1 MKRIFSIL
9 MMLVIF
15 VQSTNQVWIIIGFHL
30 NKTYIEN
37 NLCQNRFD
45 KIPVCKGSCV
55 LEKQLNDNDKNQEK
69 IPTIKFKEITLF
81 HSNVIEYHQ
90 EKSLAIIPLENNYKT
105 ASSVTTKSFHPFIFR
120 PPNTIV

>member
-1 MKRIFSIL
+1 

-105 ASSVTTKSFHPFIFR
+105 ASSVTTTSFHPFIFR